1 MSGYFCITNLKSYKM
16 INELKERAY
25 KIACEHGWYDVEHSV
40 IHELM
45 LIITELSEAVNAD
58 RKMKYA
64 QREMFERESVTP
76 QPHPEKHWCF
86 CFRTFIKD
94 TVEDELADAVIRILS
109 LAGKVGA
116 ELQEELFTEEE
127 IRKAAATK
135 HREFLLTEEVF
146 AIVHDMLVK
155 DSDGSLY
162 LLNSMLH
169 IFFVAYARNIDLYWY
184 IEQKMKYNES
194 RPYKHGNKKY

>member
-58 RKMKYA
+58 RQGRYADKYA
-64 QREMFERESVTP
+64 YLSAVQATPDEDCGRAFETY
-76 QPHPEKHWCF
+76 
-86 CFRTFIKD
+86 IKD

-109 LAGKVGA
+109 LAGRVGA

-135 HREFLLTEEVF
+135 NREFLLTEEIF